1 MSSSRALP
9 RLLPIMI
16 AVSLTLSIGAMATDT
31 KSKMPMKTTTHAT
44 TMSSN
49 PFYAPSKLQYQ
60 APLFDKIKDSDYTP
74 ALDEGMRQQRKE
86 MDAIANNPK
95 PATFDNTIVAMERSG
110 QLLTR
115 VSKVFFNL
123 SQSTTNDAIQKIE
136 EDMAPKLSQHQD
148 AITLDPKLFA
158 RVKAVYDQRAKL
170 KLDPESN
177 HLVERYYDMFV
188 RAGALLNDADKTKI
202 KAMNER
208 LATLSTEF
216 GKNVLA
222 STAAGAVVV
231 DNKDDLDGLSEAD
244 IAAAA
249 EAAKGRKLDGKWLLT
264 LQNHTTQPQLA
275 SLKNRGLREKL
286 FKASL
291 NRSDTDGPN
300 DNRAIISE
308 MAQLRAQRAKLLGY
322 STYADYTLE
331 DQMAKNPTAANDLMK
346 RVAASAVVNAKA
358 EAAKIQVLI
367 NEQAAAKHAMG
378 FKMQPWDWDFYA
390 EQVRKA
396 EYDLDETQ
404 IKPYFELDRVLKD
417 GVFFAANQ
425 LYGLTFKERKDL
437 PVYQPDVRVFE
448 VFDAKGKSIALFY
461 CDYYSRDSK
470 HGGAWMDTFVDQSD
484 LLHQRPVIINVGNFT
499 KPAPGQP
506 ALISFDD
513 VTTMFHEFGHGLH
526 GLSSNVHY
534 PLFSGANTPRDFV
547 EFPSQFNENWALEPK
562 VFANYA
568 KHYKT
573 GAPMPADLVAK
584 IKKSGTFN
592 QGYDTTEYVAAALLD
607 MAWHELPADA
617 PRQDADAFEAAA
629 LKKYG
634 VAVDEVPPRYRSTYF
649 QHIWSG
655 GYAAGYYAYLW
666 TAVLA
671 QDAFAWF
678 TEHGGMSREN
688 GLHYRDTVLSRGG
701 TKDAHQLYL
710 DFRGKEPSVEP
721 YLEKKGLKPVAPAAP
736 EAK

>member
-1 MSSSRALP
+1 MSRSRALP
-9 RLLPIMI
+9 HILTI
-16 AVSLTLSIGAMATDT
+16 AIAASLTLSTGAFAADAKSTD
-31 KSKMPMKTTTHAT
+31 KPAMQPAA
-44 TMSSN
+44 MSFNASN

-60 APLFDKIKDSDYTP
+60 APMFDKIKDSDYTP

-115 VSKVFFNL
+115 TGKVFFNL

-136 EDMAPKLSQHQD
+136 EEMAPKMSQHQD
-148 AITLDPKLFA
+148 AITLDAKLFA
-158 RVKAVYDQRAKL
+158 RVKAVYDHRAKL

-202 KAMNER
+202 KALNER
-208 LATLSTEF
+208 LASLSTEF

-231 DNKDDLDGLSEAD
+231 DNKADLDGMSDED

-275 SLKNRGLREKL
+275 SLTNRALREKL

-291 NRSDTDGPN
+291 NRSDSDGPN

-322 STYADYTLE
+322 PTYADYTLE

-358 EAAKIQVLI
+358 EAAKIQELI
-367 NEQAAAKHAMG
+367 NAQAAKKHAVG
-378 FKMQPWDWDFYA
+378 FVLQPWDWDFYA

-396 EYDLDETQ
+396 EYDLDQAQ

-417 GVFFAANQ
+417 GVFFAAHQ
-425 LYGLTFKERKDL
+425 MYGLTFEERKDL

-448 VFDAKGKSIALFY
+448 VFNDKHESIALFY

-534 PLFSGANTPRDFV
+534 PLFSGASTPRDFV
-547 EFPSQFNENWALEPK
+547 EFPSQFNENWALEPT

-573 GAPMPADLVAK
+573 GEPMPADLVAK

-592 QGYDTTEYVAAALLD
+592 QGYETTEYVAAALLD

-629 LKKYG
+629 LQKYG
-634 VAVDEVPPRYRSTYF
+634 VAVNEVPPRYRSTYF
-649 QHIWSG
+649 QHIWSN
-655 GYAAGYYAYLW
+655 GYSAGYYAYTW

-671 QDAFAWF
+671 QDAFEWF
-678 TEHGGMSREN
+678 KEHGGMTRAN
-688 GLHYRDTVLSRGG
+688 GQHLEDTVLSRGG

-721 YLEKKGLKPVAPAAP
+721 YLEKKGLTEMPAQP
-736 EAK
+736 AKQ

>member
-1 MSSSRALP
+1 MSPSRTLP
-9 RLLPIMI
+9 RLLTI
-16 AVSLTLSIGAMATDT
+16 AIAASLTLSAGVFAADA
-31 KSKMPMKTTTHAT
+31 KPMSNHTEA
-44 TMSSN
+44 TMSFTASN
-49 PFYAPSKLQYQ
+49 PFYASSKLQYQ
-60 APLFDKIKDSDYTP
+60 TPAFDKIKDSDYTP

-86 MDAIANNPK
+86 MAAIANNPE
-95 PATFDNTIVAMERSG
+95 PATFENTIVAMEKTG
-110 QLLTR
+110 ALLTR
-115 VSKVFFNL
+115 TSKVFFNL

-136 EDMAPKLSQHQD
+136 EDMAPKMSQHQD

-158 RVKAVYDQRAKL
+158 RVKAVYDQRATL

-231 DNKDDLDGLSEAD
+231 DNKADLDGMSDDD

-249 EAAKGRKLDGKWLLT
+249 EAAKGRHLDGKYLLP
-264 LQNHTTQPQLA
+264 LQNTTTQPALA
-275 SLKNRGLREKL
+275 TLKNRALREKL
-286 FKASL
+286 FKNSIS
-291 NRSDTDGPN
+291 RSDTDGPN

-322 STYADYTLE
+322 PNYAAYALE
-331 DQMAKNPTAANDLMK
+331 DQMAKNPTAAIDLMT
-346 RVAASAVVNAKA
+346 RVAAPAVVNAKA

-367 NEQAAAKHAMG
+367 NTQAAVKHAMG
-378 FKMQPWDWDFYA
+378 VKLQPWDWDFYA

-396 EYDLDETQ
+396 EYDLDEAQ

-448 VFDAKGKSIALFY
+448 VFDDKNKSIALFY
-461 CDYYSRDSK
+461 FDYFARDSK

-526 GLSSNVHY
+526 GMLSNVKY

-547 EFPSQFNENWALEPK
+547 EFPSQFNENWALDPK

-592 QGYDTTEYVAAALLD
+592 QGYATTEYVAAALLD

-617 PRQDADAFEAAA
+617 PRQDADAFETAA

-671 QDAFAWF
+671 QDAFQWF
-678 TEHGGMSREN
+678 SEHGGLTRAN
-688 GLHYRDTVLSRGG
+688 GQHYEDTVLSRGG

-721 YLEKKGLKPVAPAAP
+721 YLEKKGLTAKPAQQ
-736 EAK
+736 

>member
-1 MSSSRALP
+1 MTRFPTS
-9 RLLPIMI
+9 RLLPMLI
-16 AVSLTLSIGAMATDT
+16 AASLAVTAGIATAADSKTPTAKPVAQPAMHTAAID
-31 KSKMPMKTTTHAT
+31 A
-44 TMSSN
+44 N

-60 APLFDKIKDSDYTP
+60 APLFDKIKDSDYAP

-95 PATFDNTIVAMERSG
+95 PATFVNTIVAMERTG
-110 QLLTR
+110 AMLTR
-115 VSKVFFNL
+115 TAKVFFNL
-123 SQSTTNDAIQKIE
+123 SQSTTNEAIQKIE
-136 EDMAPKLSQHQD
+136 GDMAPKLSQHQD

-158 RVKAVYDQRAKL
+158 RVKSVYDQRAKL

-177 HLVERYYDMFV
+177 HLVEKYYDMFV

-208 LATLSTEF
+208 LATLSTQF

-222 STAAGAVVV
+222 STTAGAVVV
-231 DNKDDLDGLSEAD
+231 DNKADLDGMSDSD

-249 EAAKGRKLDGKWLLT
+249 EAAKGRHLDGKWLIPME
-264 LQNHTTQPQLA
+264 NHTTQQSLT
-275 SLKNRGLREKL
+275 SLKNRALREKIL
-286 FKASL
+286 KASL
-291 NRSDTDGPN
+291 SRSDTDGPN

-322 STYADYTLE
+322 PSYADYTLG
-331 DQMAKNPTAANDLMK
+331 DQMAKNPKAAIDLMT
-346 RVAASAVVNAKA
+346 RVAAPAVVNAKA
-358 EAAKIQVLI
+358 EAAKIQALI
-367 NEQAAAKHAMG
+367 NTQAAAKHAKG
-378 FKMQPWDWDFYA
+378 FKLQPWDWDFYA

-396 EYDLDETQ
+396 EYDLDESQ

-417 GVFFAANQ
+417 GVFFAATQ
-425 LYGLTFKERKDL
+425 MYGLTFKERKDL
-437 PVYQPDVRVFE
+437 PVYHPDVRVFE
-448 VFDAKGKSIALFY
+448 IFDPHHRSMALFY
-461 CDYYSRDSK
+461 YDPYARDSK

-484 LLHQRPVIINVGNFT
+484 LMNQRPVILNVENFT
-499 KPAPGQP
+499 KPASGQP
-506 ALISFDD
+506 ALLSFDD

-526 GLSSNVHY
+526 GMLSKAHY

-547 EFPSQFNENWALEPK
+547 EFPSQFNENWALDPK

-568 KHYKT
+568 KNYKT
-573 GAPMPADLVAK
+573 GEPMPADLVAK
-584 IKKSGTFN
+584 IKKSSTFN
-592 QGYDTTEYVAAALLD
+592 QGYATTEYVAAALLD

-617 PRQDADAFEAAA
+617 PRQDADKFETEA

-649 QHIWSG
+649 SHMWSG

-671 QDAFAWF
+671 QDAFQWF
-678 TEHGGMSREN
+678 KENGGMTRAN
-688 GLHYRDTVLSRGG
+688 GQHFEDTVLSRGG

-721 YLEKKGLKPVAPAAP
+721 YLEKKGLTAKPAQ
-736 EAK
+736 K

>member
-16 AVSLTLSIGAMATDT
+16 AVSLTLSTGAMATDT
-31 KSKMPMKTTTHAT
+31 KSKMPMKTATHAT

-275 SLKNRGLREKL
+275 SLKNRALREKL

-396 EYDLDETQ
+396 EYDLDEAQ
-404 IKPYFELDRVLKD
+404 IKPYFELDRVLHD
-417 GVFFAANQ
+417 GVFFAAGQ

-448 VFDAKGKSIALFY
+448 VFDADGKSMALFY
-461 CDYYSRDSK
+461 CDYYARDSK
-470 HGGAWMDTFVDQSD
+470 HGGAWMDSFVDQSD
-484 LLHQRPVIINVGNFT
+484 LLGTRPVIVNVANFT

-506 ALISFDD
+506 ALLSFDD

-526 GLSSNVHY
+526 GMLSKTKY
-534 PLFSGANTPRDFV
+534 PLFTGTSTPRDFV

-568 KHYKT
+568 KNYKT
-573 GAPMPADLVAK
+573 GEPMPADLVAK

-592 QGYDTTEYVAAALLD
+592 QGYETTEYVAAALLD

-629 LKKYG
+629 LKKFG

-655 GYAAGYYAYLW
+655 GYQAGYYAYLW

-678 TEHGGMSREN
+678 TEHGGMTRAN
-688 GLHYRDTVLSRGG
+688 GQHFEDTVLSRGG

-721 YLEKKGLKPVAPAAP
+721 YLAKKGLNAAPAQQ
-736 EAK
+736 